1 MTHRLLPA
9 LGLAVAVCVIAGC
22 GGSSGGGRAAGTSAP
37 TSASTSVSTSVST
50 SPAPADPSTQ
60 LAAIARKAAGASYS
74 ASYAVTSSASGA
86 PRRVEVAVTPT
97 ASRIVLAVGTG
108 RVLYLS
114 NPRGQYACRLPATG
128 APACYRLGATGQ
140 RLVGVLDPGIAHLF
154 ADYPRALASG
164 AGGYDVAPAPP
175 VTTAAGSSAC
185 YAVSGG
191 PSPAAGS
198 VSAGTYCWSRAG
210 VLTSATFASG
220 QLRLTTVGPPPP
232 ASELTP
238 PASPTPLP
246 TP

>member
-1 MTHRLLPA
+1 MTRRSFAIVAA
-9 LGLAVAVCVIAGC
+9 LVAGGCCVAGC
-22 GGSSGGGRAAGTSAP
+22 GGSSDGGRAAGTSAS
-37 TSASTSVSTSVST
+37 TSAPTSVSP
-50 SPAPADPSTQ
+50 SPSAADPSDQ

-74 ASYAVTSSASGA
+74 AGYAVTSSASDA
-86 PRRVEVAVTPT
+86 PRRVDVAVTPR
-97 ASRIVLAVGTG
+97 ASRIVLTVGTE

-128 APACYRLGATGQ
+128 TPACYRLGASGHP
-140 RLVGVLDPGIAHLF
+140 LAGVLDPGIAHLF

-164 AGGYDVAPAPP
+164 AGGYDVEPAPP

-191 PSPAAGS
+191 PSPGAGS
-198 VSAGTYCWSRAG
+198 VSAGTYCWSAAG

-220 QLRLTTVGPPPP
+220 RLRLTTLGPPPP